1 MDCKWLEDFLALS
14 QHGNYSQAAA
24 QRHITQPALSRRIKA
39 LEEVLGVPLFDRTTT
54 PVTLMFLGRAALQR
68 DRSEGRGAVPAAAA
82 DERAT
87 QAPPADSEG

>member
-54 PVTLMFLGRAALQR
+54 PVTLTHYGERFEPYARHVLSTLTEARHELAAMM
-68 DRSEGRGAVPAAAA
+68 PAT
-82 DERAT
+82 DIRW
-87 QAPPADSEG
+87 

>member
-39 LEEVLGVPLFDRTTT
+39 LEEVLRHFTVEVTGARPVAEASTLTTRT
-54 PVTLMFLGRAALQR
+54 
-68 DRSEGRGAVPAAAA
+68 
-82 DERAT
+82 AT
-87 QAPPADSEG
+87 